1 MAIVTDPDLLTRFSV
16 IFGAKTQRC
25 SVYPV
30 GDTQRGDT
38 GSPAYANDAYFS
50 NTSHITRVPG
60 GSGAWTGV
68 VNSDIVCV
76 LNGDNAGHY
85 YVNNNVNTTVIA
97 LANIDLGKSGAQH
110 ATLANNTLN
119 FNCVSDVDPA
129 NDVITIA
136 AHGYVPGEA
145 VVLQGPTPPTGLSD
159 GTVYYV
165 IVLDS
170 ANIQLATSYNNAL
183 TGTQVDITADGTG
196 TANLHERVLVAV
208 FNNGANTTENIN
220 GNDTGGGADGDIF
233 DGLTLQAAYSFG
245 KEEWRNDVDLDGANY
260 NDDLIKHQFPFEAIT
275 SEQFEIGGGVSHD
288 NWNWFNEYSRK
299 KVRTGGWAEKTTVSA
314 VNDLSQQTGII
325 TLGSL
330 DADTQV
336 YYQQTSAT
344 TNPTNFTFL
353 GTINEAILIYQD
365 DNQDGTPDS
374 NFRTYLKL
382 FARKKGKT
390 YVQSEIADIGVST
403 IQTIVN
409 RFPLAHADDA
419 AIVATDGEILGTS
432 PWRNN
437 ANVTLTGTQ
446 VDGSITAGGFTLT
459 DANATFQTDG
469 VVNGDTLVLTN
480 TVDAGTYTIQ
490 TVTSET
496 VLTVAP
502 DFEFNGWTSTNTAV
516 SFYVSTPYLVAD
528 KTSTPGTLAVVSTGS
543 TTSGSNV
550 LTDTTEDLSVAAV
563 GDILWTQ
570 EAGQTYGLYRVGVVT
585 DANNITVDDTD
596 QPFTTCTAVDYI
608 LLESGMYL
616 QFKDDLTQTVNSTSG
631 ANETSVTYNDT
642 DPSYGNRPSITIV
655 TDSWD
660 ASVGAGTML
669 DITGTGLNDGS
680 YTVFA
685 RETAKVVS
693 LVPTDTLVDETDTG
707 PVTGTIEVREGWK
720 RDIGG
725 TTYAFNW
732 KVTGNGGTLAQIYQ
746 YIQHQLRQSTDIDYG
761 AGTARGDITDL
772 LMSFASPTGTT
783 LNLYPDNLSTNDINN
798 ITLQDHS
805 GVNRNFPFTAAGSLT
820 FNSNLSTDTNAKY
833 WLFFSN
839 DDAGDNLGRDFGT
852 KDAIIVKDA
861 TSPTPLDIAGNV
873 PQQAGGSSVAFTYDY
888 DNNVQRGAASAGID
902 APVTLV
908 CIGLDTAQYVISTG
922 TISRATGITISAV
935 AALERNYLNA

>member
-1 MAIVTDPDLLTRFSV
+1 MAIVTDPDILTRFSV

-38 GSPAYANDAYFS
+38 GSPAYANDAYFA
-50 NTSHITRVPG
+50 NTSTIVRTAG

-68 VNSDIVCV
+68 VNSDVVCV
-76 LNGDNAGHY
+76 LTGDNAGHY
-85 YVNNNVNTTVIA
+85 YVNNNVNTTVISI
-97 LANIDLGKSGAQH
+97 ANIDLGTSGAQH
-110 ATLANNTLN
+110 TALANNTLSFDAVAN
-119 FNCVSDVDPA
+119 VDPTA
-129 NDVITIA
+129 NIITIT
-136 AHGYVPGEA
+136 AHGYVPGDA
-145 VVLQGPTPPTGLSD
+145 VVLDAASPPTGLTS

-165 IVLDS
+165 IVEDS
-170 ANIQLATSYNNAL
+170 ANIRLATSYSDAL
-183 TGTQVDITADGTG
+183 SGTGVNITADGTG
-196 TANLHERVLVAV
+196 TANLHERVVVAV
-208 FNNGANTTENIN
+208 FNNGANTTENVN
-220 GNDTGGGADGDIF
+220 GNPTGGDADGDIF

-275 SEQFEIGGGVSHD
+275 SEQFEIGGGTAHD
-288 NWNWFNEYSRK
+288 NWNWFNEYTRK

-314 VNDLSQQTGII
+314 VNDLSQQTGIV
-325 TLGSL
+325 TLGAL

-344 TNPTNFTFL
+344 TAPTDFTFL
-353 GTINEAILIYQD
+353 GAINEAILIYQD

-374 NFRTYLKL
+374 DFRTFLKL

-419 AIVATDGEILGTS
+419 AIVSTDAEILSTS
-432 PWRNN
+432 PYRDNSNN
-437 ANVTLTGTQ
+437 ASVTDAI
-446 VDGSITAGGFTLT
+446 DGSITAGGVTFT
-459 DANATFQTDG
+459 DADATFQTWE
-469 VVNGDTLVLTN
+469 VVAGDTLIITN
-480 TVDAGTYTIQ
+480 TSDAGSYTIASVGSQ
-490 TVTSET
+490 TQ
-496 VLTVAP
+496 LTIAT
-502 DFEFNGWTSTNTAV
+502 DFEFSGWGASNSAV
-516 SFYVSTPYLVAD
+516 SYDISSYYKIAD
-528 KTSTPGTLAVVSTGS
+528 KTTTPGTAAVVITGS

-570 EAGQTYGLYRVGVVT
+570 EAGQTFGLYKVTGVT
-585 DANNITVDDTD
+585 DSNNIIVDDTD
-596 QPFTTCTAVDYI
+596 QPFTTCTAVDYV

-616 QFKDDLTQTVNSTSG
+616 QFKDDLTQQVNAIAG
-631 ANETSVTYNDT
+631 ATTIEYNDT
-642 DPSYGNRPSITIV
+642 NATYGNRPTITLTGV
-655 TDSWD
+655 SWD
-660 ASVGAGTML
+660 ASVEAGTML
-669 DITGTGLNDGS
+669 DVEGSTGGLNDGA

-685 RETAKVVS
+685 RETAQIVS
-693 LVPTDTLVDETDTG
+693 LVPTDVLLDETDTG
-707 PVTGTIEVREGWK
+707 PVISDIFVREGWK

-725 TTYAFNW
+725 TVYAFNW
-732 KVTGNGGTLAQIYQ
+732 KITGNGGGLDDIYQ
-746 YIQHQLRQSTDIDYG
+746 YIQHQLRQPTDIDFG
-761 AGTARGDITDL
+761 SGTARGDITDL

-783 LNLYPDNLSTNDINN
+783 LNLYPDDLDTNDINN

-805 GVNRNFPFTAAGSLT
+805 GVNRNFPFVAAGSLV
-820 FNSNLSTDTNAKY
+820 FNTNLSTDTNAKF
-833 WLFFSN
+833 WLFFTN

-861 TSPTPLDIAGNV
+861 SSPTPLDIAGNV
-873 PQQAGGSSVAFTYDY
+873 PQNASGSSVAFTYDY
-888 DNNVQRGAASAGID
+888 DNNVQRGASSAATT

-922 TISRATGITISAV
+922 SITRATGITISAV
-935 AALERNYLNA
+935 AALERNYLNE